1 MGWHTA
7 LRVMVLPVVLP
18 VNRLPPMPLGR
29 DRSLTVL
36 FVHSRERYRRM
47 RIGSARSHFGCD
59 PNRFHN
65 FLLRSAMPQRG
76 FCVALNAV
84 WRLSHVRDGNR
95 NELFGLSGQSTVG
108 KVRFAEC
115 LQCGLDTGSEFAPFC
130 WQVLSTLLDS
140 LIPTFVALCFPFRIF
155 FACSERAQQFTVWTC
170 ALWRVDN
177 FVHHGAGLFPILQE
191 RVRTAICQ
199 RMREELL
206 GHLERHRGYMR
217 AQLGASTTCMGCRRL
232 AASTCVVK
240 FCAP

>member
-115 LQCGLDTGSEFAPFC
+115 LQCGLDTGSEFALVPLL
-130 WQVLSTLLDS
+130 LSSVRRRFQTLLQNIAVIETLAEKSGEYHRDMVMS
-140 LIPTFVALCFPFRIF
+140 
-155 FACSERAQQFTVWTC
+155 
-170 ALWRVDN
+170 
-177 FVHHGAGLFPILQE
+177 H
-191 RVRTAICQ
+191 AI
-199 RMREELL
+199 
-206 GHLERHRGYMR
+206 
-217 AQLGASTTCMGCRRL
+217 S
-232 AASTCVVK
+232 
-240 FCAP
+240 

>member
-95 NELFGLSGQSTVG
+95 NELFGLSG
-108 KVRFAEC
+108 
-115 LQCGLDTGSEFAPFC
+115 
-130 WQVLSTLLDS
+130 
-140 LIPTFVALCFPFRIF
+140 
-155 FACSERAQQFTVWTC
+155 
-170 ALWRVDN
+170 
-177 FVHHGAGLFPILQE
+177 
-191 RVRTAICQ
+191 
-199 RMREELL
+199 
-206 GHLERHRGYMR
+206 
-217 AQLGASTTCMGCRRL
+217 CRRARDSVSIL
-232 AASTCVVK
+232 HSGPHKNRAAALRYAAGNCGSDLETE
-240 FCAP
+240 